1 MYVILHNYVAAK
13 FSFPTKKS
21 QVSGMKNTRLAKM
34 KNCKNVVSIHR
45 HTTILNKAAITVHQV
60 NYVIEFELI
69 YSALLA

>member
-1 MYVILHNYVAAK
+1 
-13 FSFPTKKS
+13 
-21 QVSGMKNTRLAKM
+21 MKNTRLAKM